1 MERAD
6 KLKANARALLIAAGL
21 VCGVGMMGPFQ
32 GIERGVVPWDKA
44 AHFMAFYGLTL
55 LLFAAFPNR
64 RRFELTLLAAFI
76 GSAVEIIQLLTGRD
90 AELGDLIADACGAF
104 AVFIPVYLEWA
115 RQPWVERRGT
125 ASNRAEAK
133 GLNGPTPIEIA

>member
-1 MERAD
+1 MDRAE
-6 KLKANARALLIAAGL
+6 KLKTNARALLIAAGL

-32 GIERGVVPWDKA
+32 GIERGMVPWDKA

-76 GSAVEIIQLLTGRD
+76 GSAVEIVQLLTGRD
-90 AELGDLIADACGAF
+90 AELGDLLADTCGAF
-104 AVFIPVYLEWA
+104 AVFAPVYLEWA

-133 GLNGPTPIEIA
+133 GLTASAPAEPA